1 MLPEFLEDRAA
12 LYVAGALTAA
22 ERENFELVLEF
33 HEEAKAR
40 VAELAEALTTG
51 ALAASSPVP
60 PPSDVLKQRILGA
73 LPADAKSRGG
83 EAVVVTGA
91 DGLVQWVNPAFTD
104 LCGYTLDEL
113 KGGKPGRL
121 LQGAETD
128 SRAIARIRQSVRMA
142 RPCRETLVNYH
153 KNGSRYVVDVSI
165 APILDDAAWPCW
177 FVARERRLPDDTR
190 VKADFVIA

>member
-1 MLPEFLEDRAA
+1 MYPEFLEDRAA

-33 HEEAKAR
+33 HDEAKAR
-40 VAELAEALTTG
+40 VAELTGPLTAC
-51 ALAASSPVP
+51 ALAASLPVP
-60 PPSDVLKQRILGA
+60 APSGRLKQRILGA
-73 LPADAKSRGG
+73 LPMDVKNRGG

-91 DGLVQWVNPAFTD
+91 DGLVRWVNPAFTD
-104 LCGYTLDEL
+104 LCGYTLEEL

-128 SRAIARIRQSVRMA
+128 REAVARIRESVRLA

-153 KNGSRYVVDVSI
+153 KDGGRYVVDVRI
-165 APILDDAAWPCW
+165 APILDDAAQPCW
-177 FVARERRLPDDTR
+177 FVARERRLPDDALAGAGAA
-190 VKADFVIA
+190 KG

>member
-1 MLPEFLEDRAA
+1 MFPEFLEDRAA

-33 HEEAKAR
+33 HDEAKAR
-40 VAELAEALTTG
+40 VAELAQAWTTC
-51 ALAASSPVP
+51 ALAKSASAPA
-60 PPSDVLKQRILGA
+60 PSDVLKKRILGA
-73 LPADAKSRGG
+73 LPREPNGRSG
-83 EAVVVTGA
+83 EAIVVTGA

-121 LQGAETD
+121 LQGEETD
-128 SRAIARIRQSVRMA
+128 RKAIARIRQSVRMA
-142 RPCRETLVNYH
+142 RACRETLVNYH
-153 KNGSRYVVDVSI
+153 KDGSRYVVDVRI

-177 FVARERRLPDDTR
+177 FVARERRLPDDARLTA
-190 VKADFVIA
+190 VS